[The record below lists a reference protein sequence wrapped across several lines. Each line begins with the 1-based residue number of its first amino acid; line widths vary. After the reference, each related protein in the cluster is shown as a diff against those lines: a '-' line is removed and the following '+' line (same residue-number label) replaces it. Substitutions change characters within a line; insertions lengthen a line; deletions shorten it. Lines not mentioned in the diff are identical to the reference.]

1 MFVLSITMKMKKNK
15 IQRVLMT
22 ELVKDPT
29 LTSIG
34 EKFTL
39 NGITS
44 IRDTDTQICTYPI
57 TNRDM
62 VIASHLKIR
71 MKKHNFEVSICQ
83 SVYEGVWNREN

>member
-1 MFVLSITMKMKKNK
+1 MKMKKNK

-22 ELVKDPT
+22 ELVKDPS
-29 LTSIG
+29 LVSIG

-44 IRDTDTQICTYPI
+44 VSTSNRKLTAFALTERDL
-57 TNRDM
+57 
-62 VIASHLKIR
+62 VIANHLKIR

-83 SVYEGVWNREN
+83 FVS